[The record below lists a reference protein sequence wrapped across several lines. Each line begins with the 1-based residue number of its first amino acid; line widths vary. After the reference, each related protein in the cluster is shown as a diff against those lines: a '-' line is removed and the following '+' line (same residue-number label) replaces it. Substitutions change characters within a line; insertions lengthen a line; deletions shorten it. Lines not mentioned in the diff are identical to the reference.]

1 MTGYVVRGDGTTL
14 CLPVPLS
21 WELSY
26 TAGVPCDSFWIR
38 CPWSPGTPGGAP
50 DWAEFYAVE
59 GEDRVFQG
67 VVDECE
73 TGMDGQGGF
82 LELSGRGMAARLL
95 DNEALGQDYG
105 VATLKDILRDHVDP
119 YGLEV
124 AAAGSFPA
132 VSGFSV
138 ATGSSEWSVLYDFCR
153 GNGGVTPRF
162 DREGRLVLTP
172 WPEEGEAHVID
183 DHAPVTA
190 LTCRDRRYGV
200 CSEIWVRDRTTQA
213 VEVVASEKFQA
224 MGGRCRRILTMPG
237 RSSYQTM
244 RYTGQFQLAA
254 SAGELTR
261 QEVTLSVPFCGAP
274 GDLVRLEREGWPR
287 NGVFRVLEAT
297 VGQSQGDGGWT
308 RLELGEPGAV
318 I

>member
-1 MTGYVVRGDGTTL
+1 MTGYVIRGDGTTL
-14 CLPVPLS
+14 QLPVPLA
-21 WELSY
+21 WELTY
-26 TAGVPCDSFWIR
+26 TAGVPCDSFWVR
-38 CPWSPGTPGGAP
+38 CPWFPGAPGGGP
-50 DWAEFYAVE
+50 DWAEFYAV
-59 GEDRVFQG
+59 DRDARVFRG

-73 TGMDGQGGF
+73 TGIDNQGGF

-105 VATLKDILRDHVDP
+105 VATLQDILRDHVTP

-124 AAAGSFPA
+124 AAAGTFPA

-138 ATGSSEWSVLYDFCR
+138 TTGSSEWSVLYDFCR

-162 DREGRLVLTP
+162 DREGQLVLTP
-172 WPEEGEAHVID
+172 WPSEGESHVVD
-183 DHAPVTA
+183 DASPVTS

-213 VEVVASEKFQA
+213 VEVVSNRSFQD
-224 MGGRCRRILTMPG
+224 MGGCCRRVLTMPG

-254 SAGELTR
+254 SASELTR
-261 QEVTLSVPFCGAP
+261 QAVTLSVPFYGMP
-274 GDLVRLEREGWPR
+274 GDLVRLERDGWTR
-287 NGVFRVLEAT
+287 NGTYRVLEAT
-297 VGQSQGDGGWT
+297 VGRDQGDGGWT
-308 RLELGEPGAV
+308 RLELGEPDAV